1 MKHLIKPDR
10 ISYFG
15 PLPRVD
21 NYLVQI
27 NSEVWIVNNI
37 DYPLETCLNH
47 SDAGLW
53 SFCSHLAFPTS
64 SPIKTKNV
72 CEYDFKSDRKSL
84 LRALFTV
91 MFRTCIYIA
100 HLCISTGNREKF
112 CLTHV
117 HVIFSKCV
125 WPSLVLFYTGP
136 TQTLSSICVL
146 PVFQEF
152 RLCMLNY
159 QSKNIWLKLGLVW
172 V

>member
-53 SFCSHLAFPTS
+53 SFYSHLAFPTS
-64 SPIKTKNV
+64 SPMKTKNV

-91 MFRTCIYIA
+91 MFRTCIYSSSLYLHWQQIEI
-100 HLCISTGNREKF
+100 LFNSCPCYILQM
-112 CLTHV
+112 CLT
-117 HVIFSKCV
+117 IL
-125 WPSLVLFYTGP
+125 SLVLHGLYSDTFIYMCP
-136 TQTLSSICVL
+136 TCLPGVQATYVELSKQKYL
-146 PVFQEF
+146 T
-152 RLCMLNY
+152 
-159 QSKNIWLKLGLVW
+159 
-172 V
+172 